1 MADPDLPDDA
11 EGAPGDAG
19 GGSGAGSPS
28 DAASPSA
35 ATPPNEAVADLTATE
50 GAGAVDGQPSG
61 WWQTS
66 TARIALGV
74 GLAAVLLAVVLVS
87 VLRSGG
93 DVTTV
98 DQASVDATLPV
109 STTADAAPGTDPGP
123 AVAVEEGPGDPGTTT
138 TTRKPRRPG
147 TGPPGPLTDQPV
159 DVPGVERRGALVV
172 KIDNLDPDA
181 RPQSGLTL
189 ADVVFEERVEGNI
202 TRFAAVFHGSDS
214 DAVGPIRSGRSTD
227 LGITG
232 QLHRPLFAFSGANGS
247 FLDLLRNGP
256 LTDIG
261 ADARPGAYYRSPA
274 KVIPHNLY
282 SSTQALYGQAG
293 AVAPTPLWP
302 FRAPNTVPAG
312 ARPVVGAAFQFGG
325 GFTNVVYRWDPNEGG
340 GAFVREQNGSIH
352 YDADNWPVAPQ
363 NVVIQFVDYVDSGV
377 NDGSGNQIPEAKMV
391 GGGGGWLLSGGTALP
406 ITWQRDSIESTTR
419 YYGPDGGLVPFAPGK
434 TWIELVPA
442 WAGATIEYR

>member
-1 MADPDLPDDA
+1 MATDPPDDA
-11 EGAPGDAG
+11 AAEPGDGAPE
-19 GGSGAGSPS
+19 
-28 DAASPSA
+28 PSA
-35 ATPPNEAVADLTATE
+35 DVTAADGGPQTA
-50 GAGAVDGQPSG
+50 G
-61 WWQTS
+61 WWQTP

-74 GLAAVLLAVVLVS
+74 GLATVLLAVVVVS

-98 DQASVDATLPV
+98 DQASVASTLPV
-109 STTADAAPGTDPGP
+109 STTEAAAPGTDPGLAA
-123 AVAVEEGPGDPGTTT
+123 AVADAGPDGVGTTT

-159 DVPGVERRGALVV
+159 DVPGIERRGALVV

-256 LTDIG
+256 LTDVG

-282 SSTQALYGQAG
+282 SSTQTLYGQAG

-352 YDADNWPVAPQ
+352 YDADNWPVAPRT
-363 NVVIQFVDYVDSGV
+363 S
-377 NDGSGNQIPEAKMV
+377 
-391 GGGGGWLLSGGTALP
+391 
-406 ITWQRDSIESTTR
+406 
-419 YYGPDGGLVPFAPGK
+419 
-434 TWIELVPA
+434 
-442 WAGATIEYR
+442 

>member
-1 MADPDLPDDA
+1 MADADQPDDA
-11 EGAPGDAG
+11 APPPADPPTDVDPEATDPGA
-19 GGSGAGSPS
+19 AGSP
-28 DAASPSA
+28 
-35 ATPPNEAVADLTATE
+35 T
-50 GAGAVDGQPSG
+50 G
-61 WWQTS
+61 WWQSS
-66 TARIALGV
+66 TARVALGV
-74 GLAAVLLAVVLVS
+74 GLAAVLLAVVVAS
-87 VLRSGG
+87 IVRSGG

-98 DQASVDATLPV
+98 DQASVDSSLPV
-109 STTADAAPGTDPGP
+109 STTTSGP
-123 AVAVEEGPGDPGTTT
+123 AGTEAPAVVEPAPDAGAGTTT

-159 DVPGVERRGALVV
+159 DAPGVERRGALVV

-302 FRAPNTVPAG
+302 FRAASTVPAG

-325 GFTNVVYRWDPNEGG
+325 GFTNVVYRWDPIEGG

-377 NDGSGNQIPEAKMV
+377 NDGSGNQIPEAQMV
-391 GGGGGWLLSGGTALP
+391 GSGGGWLLSGGTALP
-406 ITWQRDSIESTTR
+406 ITWQRDGLESATR

-442 WAGATIEYR
+442 WAGATVEYR